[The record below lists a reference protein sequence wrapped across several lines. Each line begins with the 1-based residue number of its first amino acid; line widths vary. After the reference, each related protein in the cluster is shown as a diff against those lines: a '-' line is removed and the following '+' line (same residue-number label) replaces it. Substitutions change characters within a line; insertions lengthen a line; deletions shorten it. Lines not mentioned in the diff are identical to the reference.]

1 MRLITHNMLKCNIRG
16 VENGYPLR
24 VEASAVEEIP
34 SEFNAEM
41 ARALAGKINLAAVIS
56 AATDLAIPEVELLRV
71 GDGSAFTEDML
82 ASEAVLVA
90 LHKIL
95 FDVHVIE
102 GHLVCPESGRK
113 FPVKDGIPNMLLHED
128 EV

>member
-24 VEASAVEEIP
+24 IEASSVEEIP
-34 SEFNAEM
+34 SEFDPDM
-41 ARALAGKINLAAVIS
+41 ARAMAGKINFRALIS
-56 AATDLAIPEVELLRV
+56 AATDLAIPDVELLQS
-71 GDGSAFTEDML
+71 GDGVTFTDEML
-82 ASEAVLVA
+82 ADEAVLVA

-95 FDVHVIE
+95 FDIHIIE
-102 GHLVCPESGRK
+102 GNLICPESGRK

>member
-1 MRLITHNMLKCNIRG
+1 MLKCNIRG

-24 VEASAVEEIP
+24 IEASSVEEIP
-34 SEFNAEM
+34 SEFDPDM
-41 ARALAGKINLAAVIS
+41 ARAMAGKINFRALIS
-56 AATDLAIPEVELLRV
+56 AATDLAIPDVELLQS
-71 GDGSAFTEDML
+71 GDGVTFTDEML
-82 ASEAVLVA
+82 ADEAVLVA

-95 FDVHVIE
+95 FDIHIIE
-102 GHLVCPESGRK
+102 GNLICPESGRK